1 MTNIFKD
8 LFNQI
13 NYIDFDNP
21 LLLLNSSE
29 PSSLSTCK
37 YYEKLVLDV
46 LKQQLSQPGKNIIF
60 PRKALS

>member
-1 MTNIFKD
+1 MTNIFTD
-8 LFNQI
+8 LFIQI

-21 LLLLNSSE
+21 LLLLNSNE

-37 YYEKLVLDV
+37 YYAKLVLDV

-60 PRKALS
+60 PRKALP